1 MAQQSYFWVYI
12 QRKWNQ
18 ISKRYLHFPIH
29 CNIIPNSQDTGQP
42 KYPLMDEWIKEMWY
56 YSIQKKKGNSTICD
70 NMDEYG
76 GYYFSRTL
84 FYSRKWKSLNTER

>member
-56 YSIQKKKGNSTICD
+56 YSIQKKKGIPPFVTIWM
-70 NMDEYG
+70 NMEDIIFQG
-76 GYYFSRTL
+76 HYFILVSE
-84 FYSRKWKSLNTER
+84 KV